1 MKQQLPMRLLPA
13 PRSETT
19 EMLFRVFGDVLVPVD
34 RVRAHYFRNLN
45 EDTFATVL
53 ASLRLP
59 VAKVTL
65 EDSKKALQYIDIRY
79 LAALIDARSAQADED
94 LHRKLNPETTEAT

>member
-19 EMLFRVFGDVLVPVD
+19 ELLFRVFGDVLVPVD

-45 EDTFATVL
+45 EESFAGVL
-53 ASLRLP
+53 ASTRLP
-59 VAKVTL
+59 LAKVTL
-65 EDSKKALQYIDIRY
+65 EDSRKALQYVDIRY
-79 LAALIDARSAQADED
+79 LAALIDARSAQADDD
-94 LHRKLNPETTEAT
+94 LHHKLNPETTEAT